1 MKGYYDFTKALHD
14 SLISD
19 PLVNQVT
26 KGSLDKITNAKKDM
40 YPLAHVMIDSGG
52 FEANTIRL
60 NVSVILIDII
70 DYTKEDLTD
79 LYFGNNNV
87 DDIHNQTLMIC
98 QRVFEDLRRGNM
110 NDLLFSIESEV
121 ASFDFFEDRFTDA
134 VAGTTMTFD
143 VVMPN
148 EMTIC

>member
-1 MKGYYDFTKALHD
+1 MKNYYDFIDALHD
-14 SLISD
+14 SLIGD
-19 PLVNQVT
+19 ALINQVT

-40 YPLAHVMIDSGG
+40 YPLAHVMIDNGA
-52 FEANTIRL
+52 FESNT
-60 NVSVILIDII
+60 VKFSVTLIVMDIV

-79 LYFGNNNV
+79 LYYGNNNE

-98 QRVFEDLRRGNM
+98 QRAFEGMRRGAM
-110 NDLLFSIESEV
+110 NDLLFSIESDS
-121 ASFDFFEDRFTDA
+121 ASFEFFVDRFTDD
-134 VAGTTMTFD
+134 VAGCTMTFD